1 MSGAQV
7 PGVRYQVSGSR
18 CAGVRCQMP
27 GFRCQV
33 PGPMCH
39 ASGIRDQIA
48 REYVSDLRDQ
58 VPRENVENIHT
69 KNILRLNGNYKHTN
83 KFFTTLVFSSARFRK
98 NNEKNTATCNGFSG
112 IFLGFWP

>member
-7 PGVRYQVSGSR
+7 PGVRYQVPGVQGS
-18 CAGVRCQMP
+18 GVRCQMP

-69 KNILRLNGNYKHTN
+69 KNILRLNGNYKLILFSTEITN
-83 KFFTTLVFSSARFRK
+83 IQTNFSPR
-98 NNEKNTATCNGFSG
+98 
-112 IFLGFWP
+112 